1 MYTSKR
7 LEPLHYYH
15 DPFGGSRMRRLENEE
30 ARASKTIIIIII
42 IIIKRLE
49 PSQQPAKDHNIDE
62 AQSSTL

>member
-42 IIIKRLE
+42 KRLE
-49 PSQQPAKDHNIDE
+49 PSQQPAKDHNNDE